1 MLNSVKNS
9 PNYKY
14 WVIGALAIG
23 MFGSVVD
30 HGSVNIALPSVASD
44 FGTDL
49 ATIQW
54 VIIGY
59 ALTISALLL
68 PMGRLGDMVGRTNVY
83 VLGTLIFVAGAAL
96 AAASPNLSVLVVARI
111 VQGGGAAMSQG
122 TGMAILISTFPE
134 GERGKA
140 LGMMMT
146 IIGIG
151 AIAGPSLGGLLVGA
165 FGWQAVFLFSIPL
178 GILAVIASLA
188 ILDKTR
194 TGEAGPGS
202 TRGRF
207 DWLGATLSAA
217 ALLAVLMPITFGPKW
232 GWSSPPIIASSAA
245 FAVLLCGFIWWELR
259 IAEPL
264 LDLRLFR
271 RRVFTLG
278 VSSAFLTFLGS
289 SAVLFLTPFYL
300 QRVLGYS
307 PTQAGLIVAPAA
319 MCIAVLGPISGRLSD
334 RYGWRMLTSGG
345 LAVSIVGI
353 FMLSSLDENSS
364 LPMVMSAL
372 VLHSIGMGAFFSPNT
387 SSIMSAVERNR
398 FGAVSAFTN
407 LIRNGANVTSVAM
420 ATVIVTAT
428 MSSMGF
434 QPSLDAVE
442 CGGGGVGGDA
452 CQAFTTG
459 LNRAYWAM
467 AGLLIASF
475 CVSVVTSNKTR
486 GLSPDPGVGAE
497 ARQPGR

>member
-54 VIIGY
+54 VVIGY

-232 GWSSPPIIASSAA
+232 GEVRLAGSDAVGGGAAGSAHA
-245 FAVLLCGFIWWELR
+245 DNLRAQMGLEFSANHRFKRGFCRPAMRVHLVGTSDRRAPVGPAVVPEKGLYPRGFLR
-259 IAEPL
+259 FPHL
-264 LDLRLFR
+264 SGKLGGL
-271 RRVFTLG
+271 VFD
-278 VSSAFLTFLGS
+278 TFLPAEGPRLQS
-289 SAVLFLTPFYL
+289 HAGRAHRGARRDVYRSARADQRASVGPLWLENAHVRRAGRFY
-300 QRVLGYS
+300 RRDFH
-307 PTQAGLIVAPAA
+307 
-319 MCIAVLGPISGRLSD
+319 AV
-334 RYGWRMLTSGG
+334 
-345 LAVSIVGI
+345 
-353 FMLSSLDENSS
+353 
-364 LPMVMSAL
+364 
-372 VLHSIGMGAFFSPNT
+372 
-387 SSIMSAVERNR
+387 
-398 FGAVSAFTN
+398 
-407 LIRNGANVTSVAM
+407 
-420 ATVIVTAT
+420 
-428 MSSMGF
+428 
-434 QPSLDAVE
+434 
-442 CGGGGVGGDA
+442 
-452 CQAFTTG
+452 
-459 LNRAYWAM
+459 
-467 AGLLIASF
+467 
-475 CVSVVTSNKTR
+475 
-486 GLSPDPGVGAE
+486 
-497 ARQPGR
+497 QPGRELLPAYGDVGVGLAQHRHGGFFLAEHKLHNERGGTEPVRRGFRVHQPDTEWGQCDQRRHGDGDCNRHHVVYGIPAQSGCS